1 MAQRQRIISAD
12 SHVTIPRERILAHLP
27 KRLHEPLAQAEAS
40 YAAKQLAAK
49 PQKALRAK
57 QEEEGRTRASGVPNM
72 GKGAPWPAAG
82 RPGGSDAV
90 ERIKDMDTDGV
101 EAEILYVGA
110 GGASYYELGDDH
122 VEAFRAANSA
132 AIEWASVDPKR
143 LMPVYILP
151 IADMKVAV
159 REVERVVAEHA
170 KAVQLPLIPREQDA
184 PPYWDTF
191 YDPLWEVLTDTGLP
205 ISQHVGACRYLAQDV
220 MDEDPTP
227 FKGIIQSLP
236 PIFMAENIADWCVS
250 GVLER
255 WPGLRVVLVEAGIG
269 WIPYYLERLDTMV
282 TNHGWD
288 TFPGKVIKEKPS
300 FYWRRNM
307 AATFEQD
314 LIGVRNRYEIGIE
327 NLMWATD
334 YPHPDSTWPRSQE
347 VLKEHFDGVPA
358 DEVELIA
365 AGNATRIYRL

>member
-1 MAQRQRIISAD
+1 
-12 SHVTIPRERILAHLP
+12 
-27 KRLHEPLAQAEAS
+27 
-40 YAAKQLAAK
+40 
-49 PQKALRAK
+49 
-57 QEEEGRTRASGVPNM
+57 
-72 GKGAPWPAAG
+72 
-82 RPGGSDAV
+82 
-90 ERIKDMDTDGV
+90 
-101 EAEILYVGA
+101 
-110 GGASYYELGDDH
+110 
-122 VEAFRAANSA
+122 
-132 AIEWASVDPKR
+132 
-143 LMPVYILP
+143 
-151 IADMKVAV
+151 
-159 REVERVVAEHA
+159 
-170 KAVQLPLIPREQDA
+170 
-184 PPYWDTF
+184 
-191 YDPLWEVLTDTGLP
+191 
-205 ISQHVGACRYLAQDV
+205 
-220 MDEDPTP
+220 
-227 FKGIIQSLP
+227 
-236 PIFMAENIADWCVS
+236 
-250 GVLER
+250 
-255 WPGLRVVLVEAGIG
+255 VLVEAGIG

>member
-1 MAQRQRIISAD
+1 
-12 SHVTIPRERILAHLP
+12 
-27 KRLHEPLAQAEAS
+27 
-40 YAAKQLAAK
+40 
-49 PQKALRAK
+49 
-57 QEEEGRTRASGVPNM
+57 
-72 GKGAPWPAAG
+72 
-82 RPGGSDAV
+82 
-90 ERIKDMDTDGV
+90 
-101 EAEILYVGA
+101 
-110 GGASYYELGDDH
+110 
-122 VEAFRAANSA
+122 
-132 AIEWASVDPKR
+132 
-143 LMPVYILP
+143 
-151 IADMKVAV
+151 
-159 REVERVVAEHA
+159 VAEHA

-184 PPYWDTF
+184 PPYWDSF

-220 MDEDPTP
+220 LEEDPTP

-300 FYWRRNM
+300 FYWHRNM

-314 LIGVRNRYEIGIE
+314 LIGVRNRYDIGVE

-347 VLKEHFDGVPA
+347 VLKEHFEGLPA